1 MTIRLRHDRYA
12 LVAVGKTWAM
22 YWPERA
28 WASFSVAE
36 RMALIVG
43 QHALFDRA
51 EHASSAQQSPAG
63 QRPAEHA

>member
-1 MTIRLRHDRYA
+1 MTIRLRRDRYA

-28 WASFSVAE
+28 WVSFSIQE

-43 QHALFDRA
+43 QHALFERHERCSSAQPSPAAQQAA
-51 EHASSAQQSPAG
+51 EHA
-63 QRPAEHA
+63 

>member
-28 WASFSVAE
+28 WASLSVQE

-43 QHALFDRA
+43 QHALFERDERTSPAQESPAKQQAA
-51 EHASSAQQSPAG
+51 EHA
-63 QRPAEHA
+63 

>member
-1 MTIRLRHDRYA
+1 MTIRLRQDRYA

-28 WASFSVAE
+28 WASLSVAE

-43 QHALFDRA
+43 QHALFERD
-51 EHASSAQQSPAG
+51 EPSSSAQQ
-63 QRPAEHA
+63 RPAEQQAAEHA

>member
-1 MTIRLRHDRYA
+1 MTIRLRHNRYA

-28 WASFSVAE
+28 WARLSVAE

-51 EHASSAQQSPAG
+51 ERSSSAQQTPAG
-63 QRPAEHA
+63 QHAAEHA